1 MMRQH
6 RRLIVAA
13 ILLLLALVL
22 ALVARDVRRWDES
35 MAAGDQRFRLAPGP
49 DGLWRPAGWTP
60 TRDLGATLLGLEDD
74 LRLREAAQ
82 LYRRS
87 RPRSETLRTP
97 KMVAYAT
104 SAQVALGEVQQ
115 SGAPSRVRSMAANEL
130 GVLALVEMQTDPTQ
144 ARDHARRATAKFTEA
159 IRLDPANTAARHNLE
174 LVLTLR
180 EQGRGALAF
189 EDGDDRG
196 VGAGAGSTQG
206 GSGF

>member
-1 MMRQH
+1 MTRGT
-6 RRLIVAA
+6 RRLIVAGA
-13 ILLLLALVL
+13 LLLLALVL

-35 MAAGDQRFRLAPGP
+35 VAAGDERFRLSPGP
-49 DGLWRPAGWTP
+49 DNLWKPEGWTP
-60 TRDLGATLLGLEDD
+60 TGDLAVTLLGLRDD

-87 RPRSETLRTP
+87 RPRSELRTP

-104 SAQVALGEVQQ
+104 SAQVALGQVQQ
-115 SGAPSRVRSMAANEL
+115 SDAPPRVRSMAANEL

-144 ARDHARRATAKFTEA
+144 ARDHARRATTRFAEA
-159 IRLDPANTAARHNLE
+159 IQLDSENGAARHNLE

-180 EQGRGALAF
+180 QQGRGALAF
-189 EDGDDRG
+189 EDGDDLG
-196 VGAGAGSTQG
+196 VGTGAGTAQS